1 MKKQIDKEALITS
14 IIYLIYFV
22 WWYYF
27 AYIYPPKNV
36 EEYKYILGLPEWFF
50 YSCIVGFIWVNI
62 EVFAVIKIFFKNIDL
77 DTGDINE

>member
-14 IIYLIYFV
+14 IIYLLYFV

-36 EEYKYILGLPEWFF
+36 
-50 YSCIVGFIWVNI
+50 
-62 EVFAVIKIFFKNIDL
+62 
-77 DTGDINE
+77 

>member
-36 EEYKYILGLPEWFF
+36 EEYKYILGLPEWFL

-62 EVFAVIKIFFKNIDL
+62 AVFAVIKIFFKNIYL